1 MDNTR
6 QAEEVIKTTA
16 RKYIPDAEVVLFGS
30 RARMT
35 HDSESD
41 YDILLITH
49 KNLSPRQKLPYK
61 TKIRKELLQSNI
73 RSDILVQSHK
83 EIEKK
88 KKLPGHFIKTILED
102 SILL

>member
-1 MDNTR
+1 MENTR

-41 YDILLITH
+41 YDILIITH
-49 KNLSPRQKLPYK
+49 KNLSPKQKLPYK
-61 TKIRKELLQSNI
+61 TKIRKELLKSNI

-88 KKLPGHFIKTILED
+88 KKLPGHIIKTILND

>member
-6 QAEEVIKTTA
+6 KAEEVIKTTA

-30 RARMT
+30 RSRMT

-41 YDILLITH
+41 YDILIITH
-49 KNLSPRQKLPYK
+49 KNLSPGQKLPYK
-61 TKIRKELLQSNI
+61 TRIRKELLISNI
-73 RSDILVQSHK
+73 RSDILIQSHK

-88 KKLPGHFIKTILED
+88 KKLPGHIIKTILND
-102 SILL
+102 SIFL

>member
-6 QAEEVIKTTA
+6 QVEEIIKTTA
-16 RKYIPDAEVVLFGS
+16 KKYIPDAEVILFGS
-30 RARMT
+30 RSRMT

-41 YDILLITH
+41 YDILIITH
-49 KNLSPRQKLPYK
+49 KNLSPRQKMPYK
-61 TKIRKELLQSNI
+61 TKIRRELLQSNI

-88 KKLPGHFIKTILED
+88 KNLPGHIIKTILND

>member
-1 MDNTR
+1 MDDTR
-6 QAEEVIKTTA
+6 QAKEIIKTIA
-16 RKYIPDAEVVLFGS
+16 RKYIPDAEIVLFGS

-49 KNLSPRQKLPYK
+49 KNLSPKQKLPYK
-61 TKIRKELLQSNI
+61 TKIRKELLLSDI
-73 RSDILVQSHK
+73 RSDILIQSHK

-88 KKLPGHFIKTILED
+88 KKLPGHIIKTILND

>member
-1 MDNTR
+1 
-6 QAEEVIKTTA
+6 
-16 RKYIPDAEVVLFGS
+16 
-30 RARMT
+30 MT

-41 YDILLITH
+41 YDILIITH
-49 KNLSPRQKLPYK
+49 KNLTPKQKMPYK

-83 EIEKK
+83 EIEMK
-88 KKLPGHFIKTILED
+88 KKLPGHIIKTILND